1 MKKQLQIRVR
11 MNPFD
16 KSTLSIMN
24 IWDLY
29 LEDSIMWD
37 KLPVIDVMYIFI

>member
-11 MNPFD
+11 MNPDFPA
-16 KSTLSIMN
+16 
-24 IWDLY
+24 WEYY